1 MVDWSGKI
9 QAFQV
14 VLDNPSNIFFT
25 GQRVEGRV
33 MIVLT
38 EEKKMKHLKIKLQGK
53 GEVHW
58 TEQRTRRRNN
68 QTEHYTEHYRAEE
81 TYGREEVILVNGPSL
96 PAGTHYIPFSLNL
109 PQGTPSTYES
119 QYGHVRYYLK
129 ATMVRDWKW
138 DYDVKHHI
146 TVNAELDLNMVTG
159 AADGGRSQ
167 DHKNLCCL
175 CCKSGPI
182 TAMIGTDRQGY
193 VPGELIAFSA
203 EVDNQSDRLMTKSY
217 LHLMEVV
224 TYITYRKNKT
234 TRRPICE
241 IERGSIQP
249 GGQDMWE
256 DVKMRVPALAPT
268 NLGGVCNIMNVQ
280 YELEFHVDP
289 SGVGFDLVV
298 TQPILVGTIPLVS
311 TIPTFA
317 PPPTW
322 VNPTPTAPS
331 QDYAPM
337 APPPYAMPNPDHPPP
352 TQGWIMPFPPSAPP
366 QGPAKYPDLPPPS
379 YDESMFG
386 PTNVKEE
393 DDGEHTRGDWNF
405 LPKYPRYI
413 TKY

>member
-1 MVDWSGKI
+1 LEGISI
-9 QAFQV
+9 
-14 VLDNPSNIFFT
+14 DNN
-25 GQRVEGRV
+25 
-33 MIVLT
+33 L
-38 EEKKMKHLKIKLQGK
+38 
-53 GEVHW
+53 
-58 TEQRTRRRNN
+58 
-68 QTEHYTEHYRAEE
+68 YYRAEE
-81 TYGREEVILVNGPSL
+81 TYGREEAILVNGPSL

-109 PQGTPSTYES
+109 PHGAPSTYEGDH
-119 QYGHVRYYLK
+119 GHVRYYLK

-146 TVNAELDLNMVTG
+146 TVNAELDLN
-159 AADGGRSQ
+159 AFPEASLGGRNQ

-193 VPGELIAFSA
+193 VPGELIGFSA

-217 LHLMEVV
+217 LHLVEVV
-224 TYITYRKNKT
+224 TYITYKKNKT
-234 TRRPICE
+234 TRRPVCQ
-241 IERGSIQP
+241 IERGAIQP

-256 DVKMRVPALAPT
+256 DVKMRVPALAPS
-268 NLGGVCNIMNVQ
+268 NLGGACNIMKVQ

-298 TQPILVGTIPLVS
+298 TVPIMVGTIPLIS

-322 VNPTPTAPS
+322 VAPAPS
-331 QDYAPM
+331 APSPDFAPV
-337 APPPYAMPNPDHPPP
+337 APPPYALPNPDHPPP
-352 TQGWIMPFPPSAPP
+352 TQGWILPYPPSAPP